1 MVKSVMNVIIQY
13 YTKIISKTPIY
24 IMSKEDT
31 LEVVDTAKRGKSERR
46 RVKSEQELR
55 VLTSKI

>member
-1 MVKSVMNVIIQY
+1 MNVIIQY